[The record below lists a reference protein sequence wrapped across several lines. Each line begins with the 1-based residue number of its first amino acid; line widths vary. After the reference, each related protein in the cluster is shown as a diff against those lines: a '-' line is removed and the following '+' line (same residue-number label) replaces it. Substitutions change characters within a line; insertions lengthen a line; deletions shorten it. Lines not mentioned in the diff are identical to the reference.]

1 MLRTIVTSSALGAL
15 LAAPVL
21 AAGVA
26 FPAPDGWSPVAV
38 PPSTDAA
45 RTFAQWHIAGD
56 IATVTFIRD
65 ASVAYADALTTIQKN
80 FSENNIKPTTNKDNR
95 VSGQD
100 GARGRVRDWSRQQKS
115 HDQSHAGSRRKGLG
129 DHYVRAFRRLGFRQR
144 SKEVGDGVLRRS
156 AVKTAP
162 ARERVAESL

>member
-80 FSENNIKPTTNKDNR
+80 FSENNIKPTTNKDTVCQGKTAHVVEFATGPDSKKVMINR
-95 VSGQD
+95 MLVPD
-100 GARGRVRDWSRQQKS
+100 A
-115 HDQSHAGSRRKGLG
+115 KGLVTIT
-129 DHYVRAFRRLGFRQR
+129 YAR
-144 SKEVGDGVLRRS
+144 SDGSDFDKEVKKS
-156 AVKTAP
+156 ETAFCAAAP
-162 ARERVAESL
+162 